1 MAAIIKDATTNII
14 LLNYKQQ
21 AEIVCGLLYQ
31 CIINDRLLWY
41 SFTSC
46 SNGFV
51 QLVGLLRSWMQAGFF
66 VSHFLVTLPSE
77 ISPYRPFSSFAWL
90 RQVAFWNC
98 KKKQEKKKN
107 LHFKIGLKCEVKESH
122 SYLCLQAMALSSS
135 ISKHNVIQKG
145 NCIVKNSFPFVSL
158 KMSLFFA
165 FKSQGFSKGLNR
177 NRQVM
182 YNHYLMH

>member
-51 QLVGLLRSWMQAGFF
+51 QLVGLLRSQMQAGFF
-66 VSHFLVTLPSE
+66 FLVSHFLVTLPSE
-77 ISPYRPFSSFAWL
+77 ISPYHPFSSFAWL

-98 KKKQEKKKN
+98 KKKQEEKKKN

-158 KMSLFFA
+158 KMSLFLHLKAKA
-165 FKSQGFSKGLNR
+165 FHSA
-177 NRQVM
+177 
-182 YNHYLMH
+182 